1 METINSRVIHRNNI
15 MKRINKKSNSKTKI
29 ILKVN
34 TVAVA
39 EIEMKNVERKIVMNK
54 NPVQEKKNKNNN
66 KKK

>member
-39 EIEMKNVERKIVMNK
+39 EIQMKNVERKIVMNK
-54 NPVQEKKNKNNN
+54 NPDRDQKNKNNN
-66 KKK
+66 KK